1 MKCNIIIMRHGN
13 AENSYPDHKR
23 CLTDFGIEQVTEA
36 AYMLKEHGVNRI
48 HELNVSP
55 YIRAKETALVLQNV
69 IKIEKTVVRE
79 DLVPSGNSHF
89 IVDEIKWTLS
99 DDVAAYRSKF
109 VHTAD
114 TLDSETYNCLIIS
127 HIPMV
132 NDIIYGLDLY
142 HSNHVIFYEAS
153 WVMVDYDQWITN
165 SRVDYM
171 YYSSKERKVINMC
184 S

>member
-1 MKCNIIIMRHGN
+1 MRHGN

-23 CLTDFGIEQVTEA
+23 CLTNIGIEQVTQA
-36 AYMLKEHGVNRI
+36 AYMLKQHGVDRI
-48 HELNVSP
+48 NELNVSP
-55 YIRAKETALVLQNV
+55 YTRAKETALALQKV

-109 VHTAD
+109 AQEAD
-114 TLDSETYNCLIIS
+114 SLDSETYNCLIIS

-142 HSNHVIFYEAS
+142 QSNHVFFYEAS
-153 WVMVDYDQWITN
+153 WVMIDYNQWIMN
-165 SRVDYM
+165 PKLDYM
-171 YYSSKERKVINMC
+171 YYSSKDRQVINMC